1 MAMPAPDL
9 SVGSIW
15 QAVVSELRQHFW
27 TLFAIAAP
35 FTLLV
40 DMALT
45 QFGPPPPKAI
55 GDFTPRVLLGLVLL
69 PALVGVIAQLA
80 VARMAAV
87 PAEVPRAAL
96 AMALRRL
103 PFFLTAV
110 LLVAWPLGFAG
121 GLLFAVPSL
130 RWAAAVLVLPAL
142 YLAARLYPMVATAVV
157 EPIGPVAIL
166 QRTWQMTAGRGGAI
180 IWLMLLSLLLLIGAS
195 LIAGG
200 VGSAL
205 ASVLTLI
212 GLKPIG
218 VFAANL
224 ANALLACL
232 FSIGSAVAAAQIYQ
246 RLH

>member
-1 MAMPAPDL
+1 MPAPDL

-166 QRTWQMTAGRGGAI
+166 QRTWQMTGSPSAG
-180 IWLMLLSLLLLIGAS
+180 
-195 LIAGG
+195 
-200 VGSAL
+200 V
-205 ASVLTLI
+205 
-212 GLKPIG
+212 
-218 VFAANL
+218 
-224 ANALLACL
+224 C
-232 FSIGSAVAAAQIYQ
+232 
-246 RLH
+246 

>member
-1 MAMPAPDL
+1 
-9 SVGSIW
+9 
-15 QAVVSELRQHFW
+15 
-27 TLFAIAAP
+27 
-35 FTLLV
+35 
-40 DMALT
+40 
-45 QFGPPPPKAI
+45 
-55 GDFTPRVLLGLVLL
+55 
-69 PALVGVIAQLA
+69 
-80 VARMAAV
+80 
-87 PAEVPRAAL
+87 
-96 AMALRRL
+96 
-103 PFFLTAV
+103 
-110 LLVAWPLGFAG
+110 
-121 GLLFAVPSL
+121 
-130 RWAAAVLVLPAL
+130 
-142 YLAARLYPMVATAVV
+142 MVAIAVV

-246 RLH
+246 RLR